1 MRLAERT
8 CSLNSGGIETQIRRI
23 GKEDLDRLVKFHR
36 AIVDNLRSGDLK
48 ALKNIRIESY
58 LVGKAYN

>member
-1 MRLAERT
+1 M
-8 CSLNSGGIETQIRRI
+8 NSGGIETQIRRI